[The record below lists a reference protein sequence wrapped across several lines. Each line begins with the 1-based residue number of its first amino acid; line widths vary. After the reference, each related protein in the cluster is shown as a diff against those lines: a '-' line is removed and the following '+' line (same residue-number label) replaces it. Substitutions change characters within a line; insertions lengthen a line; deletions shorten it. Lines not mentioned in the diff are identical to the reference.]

1 VPSQVLELNHL
12 MQPATSG
19 TLTEYAT
26 IETTLAPEVLDL
38 ITRWLKRR
46 YPAG

>member
-1 VPSQVLELNHL
+1 

-19 TLTEYAT
+19 APAEYAT
-26 IETTLAPEVLDL
+26 IETTLAPDVLDL
-38 ITRWLKRR
+38 ITRWLKQR